1 MHNRNLV
8 FFYFRS
14 FLRGREHDAERV
26 QDAKTASKPATKVC
40 KINYAE
46 LCGIMQNYAELCGIM
61 HLVVLCGIIHLVVL
75 CGIMQN
81 YAFSGRIMHLHN
93 RLSPDNE
100 DT

>member
-14 FLRGREHDAERV
+14 LLRAREHDAEGV
-26 QDAKTASKPATKVC
+26 QDAKTASKPA

-93 RLSPDNE
+93 RLSPGNE
-100 DT
+100 DN